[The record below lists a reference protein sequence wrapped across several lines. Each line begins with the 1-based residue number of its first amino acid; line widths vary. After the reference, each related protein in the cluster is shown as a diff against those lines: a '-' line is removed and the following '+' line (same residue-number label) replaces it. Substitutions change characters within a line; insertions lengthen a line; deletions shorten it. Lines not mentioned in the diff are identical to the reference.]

1 MEPRVFCLNASHGLA
16 VPDLAW
22 HWEDSAGWWNP
33 QKTEDNS
40 LQEWCKDVAP
50 DPEAF
55 ITVLEHSTQKFHIQQ
70 QLEGSATWAR
80 LKHEG
85 AQPGDQGEWQGSSR
99 RANDA
104 PEEEGVSA
112 LAATA
117 TTGIA
122 ATPVTPTTFFT
133 AAITFTAVAT
143 TTATGTPVM
152 RVAASTTTATTT
164 KTAAGDGEV
173 IIGQEKEL
181 PDLAAGRK
189 PSQNCMKRGF
199 PPAAAITAKGEEPH
213 GSPATGDGELPSVAG
228 APTGGTPLPKVLT
241 SREK

>member
-1 MEPRVFCLNASHGLA
+1 M
-16 VPDLAW
+16 
-22 HWEDSAGWWNP
+22 
-33 QKTEDNS
+33 
-40 LQEWCKDVAP
+40 AP

-112 LAATA
+112 LAATT

-122 ATPVTPTTFFT
+122 ATPVTPTTFST
-133 AAITFTAVAT
+133 AALTFPAVAT

-164 KTAAGDGEV
+164 KTAAGDGEFPSLASAPVGKSPPHEV
-173 IIGQEKEL
+173 IIGQEKEP

-228 APTGGTPLPKVLT
+228 APTGGTPLPEVLT